1 MKVRPPR
8 LAASFNQGEVADAF
22 LAAQVEWLCNRA
34 GIVPARWS
42 LDPRCVLE
50 QPWFLLPDRRLRMHL
65 LLDTPDEFRNRDVFT
80 TPEVTITIHRGR
92 PRVDESGKREKAR
105 LRQKRYRERLATR

>member
-1 MKVRPPR
+1 
-8 LAASFNQGEVADAF
+8 
-22 LAAQVEWLCNRA
+22 
-34 GIVPARWS
+34 
-42 LDPRCVLE
+42 
-50 QPWFLLPDRRLRMHL
+50 MHL